1 MISYGMHV
9 ALCNLP
15 FSLNVIYLRFIWVD
29 RYRAIS
35 FLLTAVEIP
44 LYEYIRMYS
53 FPSWGTWRLFVAFY
67 LYKKW
72 CGDPHVGEVLWS
84 TVFQT
89 SGSNPE
95 DSHEINI
102 KGYDYHLNK
111 LNRRDFKISVC
122 GCLCSRAQYEM
133 CFLI

>member
-1 MISYGMHV
+1 MNILECIHF
-9 ALCNLP
+9 LP
-15 FSLNVIYLRFIWVD
+15 EGPGGYLWLFTFTKNDVGIHMLERFSG
-29 RYRAIS
+29 A
-35 FLLTAVEIP
+35 
-44 LYEYIRMYS
+44 
-53 FPSWGTWRLFVAFY
+53 
-67 LYKKW
+67 
-72 CGDPHVGEVLWS
+72 
-84 TVFQT
+84 VFQT

-102 KGYDYHLNK
+102 TGYDYHLNK